1 MYDVV
6 ERFGSSKIAFVIETK
21 KPKKKIVGKKYGK
34 HVENN
39 SMGKSVETLWK
50 KTRWKKYGKNVEMN
64 SKGKVCKK
72 IWKKCG
78 DE

>member
-6 ERFGSSKIAFVIETK
+6 ERFGSSKITFVIETK

-39 SMGKSVETLWK
+39 SMGKVWK
-50 KTRWKKYGKNVEMN
+50 HFGKKQGGKNMEKM
-64 SKGKVCKK
+64 
-72 IWKKCG
+72 WK
-78 DE
+78 